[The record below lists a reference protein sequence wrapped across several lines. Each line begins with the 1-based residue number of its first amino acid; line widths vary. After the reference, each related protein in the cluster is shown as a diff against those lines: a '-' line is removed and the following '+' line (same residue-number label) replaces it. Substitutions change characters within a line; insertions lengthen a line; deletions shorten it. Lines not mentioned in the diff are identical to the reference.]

1 MPKKSQPMRTDLRSL
16 EQIPNIGPA
25 IAADLRRLKIVA
37 PSQLRGRD
45 PYLLYDQL
53 CELDGDRHD
62 PCVLDVFISAVALL
76 DGASGRPWWHD
87 TAQRKQALKARSTR
101 APATGSSIPT
111 RLARRAFL
119 REGVLLLTAGAS
131 LRRAG
136 AAVLADEADDLQVR
150 FGVLTDLHYA
160 DKPAVGTRFYRQTP
174 TKLAE
179 ANAHFRAHHTAFAI
193 ELGDFIDAADSLDVE
208 KGYLRTIHEAFVK
221 LPGKRHFVLGNHC
234 VYSLTKPEFLGIVD
248 QPRSFY
254 SFDEK
259 GMHFVVL
266 DACFRH
272 DMQPYQR
279 RNFQWTDANVPPAQL
294 RWLEK
299 DLGKTK
305 SHTIVF
311 LHQRLD
317 VGGHYG
323 VKNAAAVRAILEN
336 AGNVRAVLQGHYHL
350 NDYREIAGIH
360 YVTMAAMVE
369 GSGPE
374 HSAYGL
380 VDVLPD
386 GALRVTGFR
395 VQKSYQFDR

>member
-1 MPKKSQPMRTDLRSL
+1 MPKKSKPMQNDVTLL
-16 EQIPNIGPA
+16 EQVPNIGPA
-25 IAADLRRLKIVA
+25 MAADLRRLRIVV

-62 PCVLDVFISAVALL
+62 PCVLDVFISAVAFLE
-76 DGASGRPWWHD
+76 GAPARPWWHY
-87 TAQRKQALKARSTR
+87 TAQRKQELKARAARTR
-101 APATGSSIPT
+101 PAGSSTPT
-111 RLARRAFL
+111 RLGRRAFL
-119 REGVLLLTAGAS
+119 HEGVLLLTAGAALS
-131 LRRAG
+131 RASTS
-136 AAVLADEADDLQVR
+136 VLADELEDRQVR
-150 FGVLTDLHYA
+150 FGILTDLHYA
-160 DKPAVGTRFYRQTP
+160 DKPAAGTRFYRQTP

-179 ANAHFRAHHTAFAI
+179 AGTTFRKQHAAFAI

-221 LPGKRHFVLGNHC
+221 LPGKQHYVLGNHC

-254 SFDEK
+254 SFDER
-259 GMHFVVL
+259 GTHFVVL

-294 RWLEK
+294 QWLEK

-336 AGNVRAVLQGHYHL
+336 AGNVRAVFQGHYHL

-369 GSGPE
+369 GAGPE
-374 HSAYGL
+374 QSAYGL

-395 VQKSYQFDR
+395 VQKSYQFER